1 MDEAIIADWKK
12 DKVGDRMMEGD
23 EVFHILMTLEQIY
36 FDLNFS
42 F

>member
-12 DKVGDRMMEGD
+12 DKVGDRMM
-23 EVFHILMTLEQIY
+23 MTLEQIY